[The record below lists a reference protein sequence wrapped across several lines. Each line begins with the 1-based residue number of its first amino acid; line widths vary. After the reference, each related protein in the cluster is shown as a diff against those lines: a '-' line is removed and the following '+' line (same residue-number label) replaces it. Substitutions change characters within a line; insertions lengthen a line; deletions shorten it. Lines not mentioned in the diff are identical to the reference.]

1 MPGYFVA
8 KFGARSVCTAKT
20 GGFGAMKQHGIASQS
35 TVVARGAVVVIATL
49 AISGFAMQ
57 PSPAVGMS
65 TEMKSPGS
73 LDGRSFR
80 GEIRDEK
87 GVVRAQD
94 VMTFRDG
101 QFRSEKCK
109 EMGFE
114 DSRYWMRV
122 EGDVVHFLI
131 ESANPAAGKITLSGK
146 VRGAQAEWAGV
157 WSKARWYWTV
167 RRDISFNGTEV
178 K

>member
-1 MPGYFVA
+1 
-8 KFGARSVCTAKT
+8 
-20 GGFGAMKQHGIASQS
+20 MKPRGVASQWKV
-35 TVVARGAVVVIATL
+35 TARIAVAFVFVSALSL
-49 AISGFAMQ
+49 AGFAVQ
-57 PSPAVGMS
+57 ASLAPVASAEAKPSAP
-65 TEMKSPGS
+65 

-87 GVVRAQD
+87 GVVRALD

-101 QFRSEKCK
+101 IFRSEKCK

-122 EGDVVHFLI
+122 EGDVVHFQI
-131 ESANPAAGKITLSGK
+131 ESANPAAGKIALNGK
-146 VRGAQAEWAGV
+146 VRGSQVEWAGV
-157 WSKARWYWTV
+157 WSKERWYWTV

>member
-1 MPGYFVA
+1 MEPHSAANQWKV
-8 KFGARSVCTAKT
+8 TI
-20 GGFGAMKQHGIASQS
+20 H
-35 TVVARGAVVVIATL
+35 GAVAFLLLSALCIN
-49 AISGFAMQ
+49 GFAVQASLQ
-57 PSPAVGMS
+57 PAEGTGAKSPAQ
-65 TEMKSPGS
+65 

-101 QFRSEKCK
+101 TFRSEKCK
-109 EMGFE
+109 EMGFD

-131 ESANPAAGKITLSGK
+131 ESENPATGKITLSGK
-146 VRGAQAEWAGV
+146 VRGTQAEWTGV

-167 RRDISFNGTEV
+167 RRDISFNGAEV

>member
-1 MPGYFVA
+1 
-8 KFGARSVCTAKT
+8 
-20 GGFGAMKQHGIASQS
+20 MKPHGIASPS
-35 TVVARGAVVVIATL
+35 KVATRNVVALFFISTLGIAGIALQPSRAAGVIAEAT
-49 AISGFAMQ
+49 
-57 PSPAVGMS
+57 SPV
-65 TEMKSPGS
+65 S
-73 LDGRSFR
+73 LDGRSFK

-101 QFRSEKCK
+101 LFRSEKCK

-114 DSRYWMRV
+114 DSRYWTRV

-146 VRGAQAEWAGV
+146 VRGAQAQWAGV
-157 WSKARWYWTV
+157 WSKERWYWTV
-167 RRDISFNGTEV
+167 RRDISFSGAEV
-178 K
+178 R

>member
-1 MPGYFVA
+1 
-8 KFGARSVCTAKT
+8 
-20 GGFGAMKQHGIASQS
+20 MKPHGIAIQS
-35 TVVARGAVVVIATL
+35 KGVARTAVAFVLFSILGIA
-49 AISGFAMQ
+49 GFAVQ
-57 PSPAVGMS
+57 PSRATS
-65 TEMKSPGS
+65 LSAEAKSPVS

-87 GVVRAQD
+87 GVVQAQD

-101 QFRSEKCK
+101 LFRSEKCK
-109 EMGFE
+109 ELGFE

-122 EGDVVHFLI
+122 EGDVVHFRI
-131 ESANPAAGKITLSGK
+131 ESANPAAGKIALSGK

-157 WSKARWYWTV
+157 WSKERWYWTV
-167 RRDISFNGTEV
+167 RRDISFNGTEI